1 MDSSKWPSR
10 NDDQNRLEPVCLPVL
25 NPRFALQGRPR
36 VFTIGSCFARNI
48 EEYLARLGLDV
59 PTLMFSAPQ
68 SEQPVAQARS
78 TGLLN
83 KYTIDSM
90 LSELRYALDPS
101 LAELAMEPLLD
112 VGDGKFL
119 DLQLASSVAVDLARA
134 KERRLQVLDMFR
146 SAASCEVVIIT
157 FGLIET
163 WIDQETRRSICQ
175 APSPRI
181 MAKFPGRFIKKV
193 LSFAEAYD
201 CASQILSLLRASGGE
216 KRFLITV
223 SPVPLART
231 FTDQDVI
238 VANCHSKSL
247 LRTVAQEVV
256 NANADVDYFPSY
268 ETVIFTRSDLA
279 WGDDLRHVHD
289 ELVAQIIARVGAAY
303 FPSLAL
309 QDPNSAESHASPA
322 ERHAYA
328 NQLASKGQYEPALA
342 EFRSLVPELGTSCL
356 FRTDYARTC
365 KKAKL
370 FAEGYQ
376 QALAAVDIGP
386 RTSQRHILAAELGWR
401 ANADLAEAE
410 RNARAA
416 HELDSGTP
424 WYAILLAL
432 ILHKQRR
439 MKEAVAVAGIA
450 LNSAKQAPEIA
461 VSDFQLKMLWRVL
474 VELKMKGRVAEL
486 KKIIASRRNIVSK
499 AGSKELV

>member
-10 NDDQNRLEPVCLPVL
+10 NDDQNRLEPVCLPVI
-25 NPRFALQGRPR
+25 NPRFALEGKPR

-119 DLQLASSVAVDLARA
+119 DLQLASSVPVDLARA

-146 SAASCEVVIIT
+146 SAASCEVVIMT
-157 FGLIET
+157 LGLIET
-163 WIDQETRRSICQ
+163 WIDQETGRSICQ
-175 APSPRI
+175 APSPRVR
-181 MAKFPGRFIKKV
+181 ANFPGRFTRKV

-201 CASQILSLLRASGGE
+201 CASQILSLLRASGAE

-238 VANCHSKSL
+238 IANCHSKSL
-247 LRTVAQEVV
+247 LRTVAQEIV

-279 WGDDLRHVHD
+279 WGDDLRHVRD
-289 ELVAQIIARVGAAY
+289 ELVAQIIARVGHAY

-309 QDPNSAESHASPA
+309 QDPNSAENRASPA

-328 NQLASKGQYEPALA
+328 NQLASKGHYELALA
-342 EFRSLVPELGTSCL
+342 KFRSLVPELGASSS
-356 FRTDYARTC
+356 FRTDYARAC
-365 KKAKL
+365 KRAKL
-370 FAEGYQ
+370 FAEGYE
-376 QALAAVDIGP
+376 QALAAVNIGP
-386 RTSQRHILAAELGWR
+386 PTSQRHILAAELGWR

-416 HELDSGTP
+416 HELDPDTP
-424 WYAILLAL
+424 WHAILLAT
-432 ILHKQRR
+432 IVYRQRR
-439 MKEAVAVAGIA
+439 RKESQSIAGIA
-450 LNSAKQAPEIA
+450 LMSAKKAPQLA
-461 VSDFQLKMLWRVL
+461 VSDSQLKVLWKVL
-474 VELKMKGRVAEL
+474 VALKMPEELAEFE
-486 KKIIASRRNIVSK
+486 KIIARRRNIVSK
-499 AGSKELV
+499 TRSIELV